1 MSIESVQNIIG
12 RAASDATFRALL
24 FRDPG
29 QALAGYDLTDAEIVT
44 LRNLTPEAFTS
55 GIADLEARISRS
67 VVLGRGAEEA
77 QKMGGQ

>member
-24 FRDPG
+24 FSDPG
-29 QALAGYDLTDAEIVT
+29 QALAGYDLTDAEIAT
-44 LRNLTPEAFTS
+44 LRNLTPETFNS

-67 VVLGRGAEEA
+67 VVLGRGAEEV
-77 QKMGGQ
+77 QKMGG